1 MTNTLFTCCFC
12 GHKFMS
18 KEMHNAAPVVDKG
31 VCCEDCYKKKVLPYR
46 FGVLLHS
53 VYRA

>member
-1 MTNTLFTCCFC
+1 MAETLETCCLC
-12 GHKFMS
+12 GHKLPS

-31 VCCEDCYKKKVLPYR
+31 VCCENCHKARVMYVR
-46 FGVLLHS
+46 CINLLAA